1 MDGSFY
7 FSRWN
12 LGVVLELK
20 GHVPEAIAE
29 YQKAIELSG
38 DPVPMGYLGRLYGLS
53 GRKDEARK
61 ILDQLRQMRAQHY
74 VPAYSLA
81 CVHIGLGER
90 SEAVKWLE
98 KGYEERDGFD
108 LGAIR
113 VDPIL
118 FPLHGDAG
126 FEALAERVLPAKDFT
141 KPAMP
146 SK

>member
-12 LGVVLELK
+12 LGLVLELK
-20 GHVPEAIAE
+20 GHVPEAIAQ

-38 DPVPMGYLGRLYGLS
+38 DPMPMGYLGRLYGLS

-126 FEALAERVLPAKDFT
+126 FEALAERVLPAKGFT
-141 KPAMP
+141 KPPMP